1 MIQSNVNGI
10 KGYDRTF
17 IENMNIEDIQDSVR
31 IGIEVTVILRT
42 GHQFSGVL
50 TEIRETSIILRQA
63 SGTKMP
69 LSAEAIDCIFPIQST
84 DLSIE
89 ITPILQSAGTTAS
102 LPTRLS
108 TSSNLQNNLEQKN
121 SLLPLKTNESQL
133 ESPTNNNIPRYAI
146 EVITKI
152 VEIETRFS
160 TAIAQVKLEPLPP
173 DFSTP
178 IEINSS
184 PYLGSGEKK
193 SMLGV
198 WNKVKEQYDNAIKNK
213 DSQLLNRPI
222 ESCEQLIKKYPKLGC
237 SRFNLG
243 CLYYQQ
249 GQNHKAV
256 EVFELAVSKSKDPRV
271 FYNLAIIVLK
281 SEPAKSCYALH
292 EYFKISSPSENIVAW
307 YKFIDLSLNSGV
319 INQLSNL
326 FEQAIENNRE
336 NDGRLIIES
345 AVFAL
350 KKHNQNKEAE
360 KLTDSLIQ
368 YNLELG
374 RLSQILKSMLSNL
387 GLEATEAYL
396 KQEQEL
402 KQAQEKAK
410 RQENQIKQQKEV
422 ESLIIYA
429 QNLGKRKQYA
439 QAIAE
444 IRKALEKDPENALA
458 QNLLTEYREADKER
472 GLPTGSGDY
481 AQAKRAEIIEK
492 DLKKA
497 EKFYRQAINKND
509 NAENAVKDL
518 AALLTRQNRDEE
530 AIKILNDYKP
540 KSLNKKSIDNM
551 LANTYQHAKMYR
563 EALKLLNDILKST
576 PQYESKKIANIL
588 TQISVCQVKDE
599 KFDEAEK
606 TLSRLLAMTP
616 TNNIA
621 KKWLEALQQAKQ
633 TGFYASLEQIFIV
646 QDTLNDS
653 GTNISKFLEFYLD
666 RCEYQGVNEA
676 QISTRNFSE
685 EDVRKLRGLIE
696 GAGRKRPGLRAQYNL
711 SSAKLL
717 IDLDSEGEQQK
728 IRLDL
733 QDYALAMGDSCLL
746 EQKHQDIILSY
757 YLEAFSIS
765 PKWHKKLNEQL
776 SRSLTLLYKPISE
789 ISIEKVSNPE
799 DCLNEAI
806 KKGRGTQAI
815 DWLLSL
821 SLNTQ
826 VAEFLLTLID
836 RDKNLSKNV
845 QLLCYEILGESSE
858 SNLDFQKFTD
868 LWGRT
873 RDLLNRRNEE
883 IIRDL
888 SFLESSANN
897 LGSLQDQITQIQSI
911 TNTKKIRASLDKRR
925 LNEVSR
931 VLGLIFDYSQQKAY
945 TERERLITLIKKQIN
960 QISDEIE
967 KEPTKYSLELFYPYL
982 KTLEKTIEEHFKEIQ
997 IVAEPNELQTNLS
1010 IDSYTPDENSTIKC
1024 QITITNENGKSP
1036 ASSIKIHVKPSLNN
1050 EYIAQIKDIDVT
1062 EALAGGQSVT
1072 CQIPVTVTE
1081 TAKESQVFTLY
1092 YGLSFITRRDEK
1104 KTIEDTQSIKLYS
1117 NTEFKEIKNPYAT
1130 YAQGSTVENKDM
1142 FYGRDQLI
1150 NVLLSSIRNASSVK
1164 SLVIYG
1170 QKRAGKSSVLYHLK
1184 QQLELPIIPV
1194 YFSIG
1199 DIIDDF
1205 SVGTFLYRIIQCI
1218 EDTFEDLNDEG
1229 YPAIQVNRP
1238 TLDEL
1243 QQNSQLQFQDYM
1255 TNLRRSLKKVE
1266 EYKEAKIMLL
1276 IDEFSYIYGEIMRG
1290 RIQDTFMKS
1299 WKALLEKRHFG
1310 AVLVGQDTMPQF
1322 IAHFPNEFQVAESQR
1337 ISYLADDDARCLII
1351 NPILIPDTKESRY
1364 KGDAVNLL
1372 LRLTAGSP
1380 YYIQIFCNRLVEY
1393 MNRKKAIY
1401 VTDADIETIKE
1412 DLISGHNSLDDS
1424 VFDNLI
1430 SAGDSSID
1438 DIGKED
1444 ALAVLRDIANGARI
1458 QSHCD
1463 RSAINCHTSQPID
1476 KILDNFVGREVI
1488 EKQGTSLY
1496 RIKVGLFKEW
1506 LLAHQ

>member
-1 MIQSNVNGI
+1 
-10 KGYDRTF
+10 
-17 IENMNIEDIQDSVR
+17 MNIEDIQDSVR
-31 IGIEVTVILRT
+31 VGVEISVILRT
-42 GHQFSGVL
+42 GHEFSGVL
-50 TEIRETSIILRQA
+50 SEIRETTIILRQT
-63 SGTKMP
+63 SGTKIP

-89 ITPILQSAGTTAS
+89 ITPSLQSAGTTTS
-102 LPTRLS
+102 LPTRPS
-108 TSSNLQNNLEQKN
+108 TSSNLQSNLEQKN
-121 SLLPLKTNESQL
+121 SLLPLKINESQL
-133 ESPTNNNIPRYAI
+133 ESPTNNNSPTYPI

-160 TAIAQVKLEPLPP
+160 TAIAQVKLEILPP

-178 IEINSS
+178 IEITSLLYS
-184 PYLGSGEKK
+184 AEKK
-193 SMLGV
+193 NMLEA
-198 WNKVKEQYDNAIKNK
+198 WNKVKNQYENAIKNK

-249 GQNHKAV
+249 GQNRKAV
-256 EVFELAVSKSKDPRV
+256 EVFELAASKSKDPRV
-271 FYNLAIIVLK
+271 FYNLAIIVIK
-281 SEPAKSCYALH
+281 SDPAKACYALH

-307 YKFIDLSLNSGV
+307 YKFVDLALNSGV
-319 INQLSNL
+319 INQLTNL
-326 FEQAIENNRE
+326 FEQTVENNRE
-336 NDGRLIIES
+336 GDGRLIIES

-360 KLTDSLIQ
+360 ELTASFIQHDS
-368 YNLELG
+368 ELA
-374 RLSQILKSMLSNL
+374 RLSQMLKSMLSNL

-402 KQAQEKAK
+402 KQAQEKVK

-422 ESLIIYA
+422 KDLIDYA
-429 QNLGKRKQYA
+429 QNLAKRKQYG

-444 IRKALEKDPENALA
+444 IRKALEKDPENTLA
-458 QNLLTEYREADKER
+458 QNLFTEYREADKER

-481 AQAKRAEIIEK
+481 ALAKRAEIIDK

-497 EKFYRQAINKND
+497 EKFYRQAINKNN

-518 AALLTRQNRDEE
+518 AALLTRQNRDDE

-540 KSLNKKSIDNM
+540 KSLNKNSIDNM
-551 LANTYQHAKMYR
+551 LANIYQHAKMYG
-563 EALKLLNDILKST
+563 EALKVLKSILNST
-576 PQYESKKIANIL
+576 SQYDSKKRANIL
-588 TQISVCQVKDE
+588 TQISVCQAKDG
-599 KFDEAEK
+599 KFDEAER
-606 TLSRLLAMTP
+606 TLSSLLVINP
-616 TNNIA
+616 NNA
-621 KKWLEALQQAKQ
+621 TAQKWIEELQQAKK
-633 TGFYASLEQIFIV
+633 TGFYARLEEIFIV
-646 QDTLNDS
+646 QDVLNDS
-653 GTNISKFLEFYLD
+653 ATNISKFLDFYLE
-666 RCEYQGVNEA
+666 RCEYQGVDEA
-676 QISTRNFSE
+676 KIPNRNFSE
-685 EDVRKLRGLIE
+685 EDFKKLRGLIE

-711 SSAKLL
+711 SAAKLL
-717 IDLDSEGEQQK
+717 LNFESEGEQQK
-728 IRLDL
+728 IRLYL
-733 QDYALAMGDSCLL
+733 QDYAGDMGDSCLL
-746 EQKHQDIILSY
+746 EQKSQDVILSY
-757 YLEAFSIS
+757 YQEAFAIT
-765 PKWHKKLNEQL
+765 PKWTWKLGEKL
-776 SRSLTLLYKPISE
+776 SRSLMLLFNKSSEEIVSENMPKP
-789 ISIEKVSNPE
+789 EK
-799 DCLNEAI
+799 CLVEAI
-806 KKGRGTQAI
+806 EKGRGRSAI
-815 DWLLSL
+815 EYLLIL
-821 SLNTQ
+821 SLNNS
-826 VAEFLLTLID
+826 VAEFLLTLINQ
-836 RDKNLSKNV
+836 DKKLREKV
-845 QLLCYEILGESSE
+845 QYLCYEILGESSE
-858 SNLDFQKFTD
+858 SDLDFQKFTE

-873 RDLLNRRNEE
+873 RDTITRRNDE
-883 IIRDL
+883 IVRDL
-888 SFLESSANN
+888 ISLLESSANN
-897 LGSLQDQITQIQSI
+897 LGLLEEQINQIQSM
-911 TNTKKIRASLDKRR
+911 TKKIRASLDKRR
-925 LNEVSR
+925 LNDIIR
-931 VLGLIFDYSQQKAY
+931 VLGGMFDYSQQKAY
-945 TERERLITLIKKQIN
+945 TERERLVTVIKKQIN
-960 QISDEIE
+960 SLADEIE

-982 KTLEKTIEEHFKEIQ
+982 KSLEQTIEEHFKEIQ

-1036 ASSIKIHVKPSLNN
+1036 ASSIKIRVQSSPNN
-1050 EYIAQIKDIDVT
+1050 EYIVQVKDIDVT
-1062 EALAGGQSVT
+1062 EALSGGQSVT

-1081 TAKESQVFTLY
+1081 IAKESQVFTLY
-1092 YGLSFITRRDEK
+1092 YRLSFITRRDEN
-1104 KTIEDTQSIKLYS
+1104 KTSEDTQSIKLYS

-1130 YAQGSTVENKDM
+1130 YAQGSMVENKDM

-1194 YFSIG
+1194 DFSIG

-1229 YPAIQVNRP
+1229 YPAIEVKRP
-1238 TLDEL
+1238 TLEEL

-1255 TNLRRSLKKVE
+1255 TNLRKSLKKVE
-1266 EYKEAKIMLL
+1266 LYKEAKIMLL
-1276 IDEFSYIYGEIMRG
+1276 IDEFSYIYGEIIRG

-1310 AVLVGQDTMPQF
+1310 AVLVGQDTMPKF
-1322 IAHFPNEFQVAESQR
+1322 IAQFPNEFQVAESQR

-1401 VTDADIETIKE
+1401 VTDADIETVKE
-1412 DLISGHNSLDDS
+1412 DLITGNNSLDDS

-1444 ALAVLRDIANGARI
+1444 ALAVLRDIANGSRI

-1463 RSAINCHTSQPID
+1463 RSAINCHTSKPID
-1476 KILDNFVGREVI
+1476 KILDDFVGREVI

>member
-1 MIQSNVNGI
+1 
-10 KGYDRTF
+10 
-17 IENMNIEDIQDSVR
+17 MNIEDIQDSVR

-178 IEINSS
+178 IEIISS
-184 PYLGSGEKK
+184 PSLGEKN
-193 SMLGV
+193 SMLAV

-243 CLYYQQ
+243 CIYYQQ

-256 EVFELAVSKSKDPRV
+256 EVFELAASKSKDPRV

-319 INQLSNL
+319 INQLTNL

-360 KLTDSLIQ
+360 ELTASLIQ
-368 YNLELG
+368 HDSELAI
-374 RLSQILKSMLSNL
+374 LSQMLKSMLSNL

-410 RQENQIKQQKEV
+410 RQDNQIKQQKEV
-422 ESLIIYA
+422 DNLIDYAKSLA
-429 QNLGKRKQYA
+429 KRQLYN

-444 IRKALEKDPENALA
+444 LRKVIEKSPENQIA

-472 GLPTGSGDY
+472 GLPTGSGAY
-481 AQAKRAEIIEK
+481 PQAKRAEIIDK

-497 EKFYRQAINKND
+497 EKLYRQAINEND

-518 AALLTRQNRDEE
+518 AALLTRQNRDQE
-530 AIKILNDYKP
+530 AIKILKEY
-540 KSLNKKSIDNM
+540 LNKVSNKQSILNM
-551 LANTYQHAKMYR
+551 LANVYQRAGKY
-563 EALKLLNDILKST
+563 EDEIDILKQVLTFTSYDKRST
-576 PQYESKKIANIL
+576 VLKRIASSQFRL
-588 TQISVCQVKDE
+588 GEYQKAKETLEQAVKQNPRDE
-599 KFDEAEK
+599 
-606 TLSRLLAMTP
+606 TVLNL
-616 TNNIA
+616 
-621 KKWLEALQQAKQ
+621 LEALREGEKTGVYTKLDALFLTQEGMGDIQ
-633 TGFYASLEQIFIV
+633 T
-646 QDTLNDS
+646 T
-653 GTNISKFLEFYLD
+653 
-666 RCEYQGVNEA
+666 
-676 QISTRNFSE
+676 
-685 EDVRKLRGLIE
+685 
-696 GAGRKRPGLRAQYNL
+696 L
-711 SSAKLL
+711 SSFLAFHVHQCDYSGIEASKITSKQFNEKDVEKLQQRAGEMLGTQRPRERASYYLSAAKIL
-717 IDLDSEGEQQK
+717 IDLGSKAEELLPRK
-728 IRLDL
+728 YLRNFC
-733 QDYALAMGDSCLL
+733 AAMGDACIT
-746 EQKHQDIILSY
+746 EQKHRDVARSY
-757 YLEAFSIS
+757 YAEAFLIA
-765 PKWHKKLNEQL
+765 PDWVKQLDIKLSQYIMLYYSQTEELLKTEIPSVESCLEQAL
-776 SRSLTLLYKPISE
+776 KITNKDLGTSVIEGLLYLSWLNREVGRVLINKINPNKRLRELVQNLCYQTCGEKGEPTGDDSVFLELWERGRELIRRRNQEVLDEFAFLNSIVISLDSVRE
-789 ISIEKVSNPE
+789 QIEKVQ
-799 DCLNEAI
+799 LLGQ
-806 KKGRGTQAI
+806 KVRGTLDKQR
-815 DWLLSL
+815 
-821 SLNTQ
+821 LNIIQ
-826 VAEFLLTLID
+826 
-836 RDKNLSKNV
+836 
-845 QLLCYEILGESSE
+845 EILNSMY
-858 SNLDFQKFTD
+858 
-868 LWGRT
+868 
-873 RDLLNRRNEE
+873 
-883 IIRDL
+883 
-888 SFLESSANN
+888 
-897 LGSLQDQITQIQSI
+897 
-911 TNTKKIRASLDKRR
+911 
-925 LNEVSR
+925 
-931 VLGLIFDYSQQKAY
+931 DYSQQQSY
-945 TERERLITLIKKQIN
+945 MEREYFKAIIQNRVSEVLE
-960 QISDEIE
+960 DIE
-967 KEPTKYSLELFYPYL
+967 KNPTKYSWELFRPYL
-982 KTLEKTIEEHFKEIQ
+982 LDLSSTIKNHFDGIQ
-997 IVAEPNELQTNLS
+997 KVSEPEQLITELS
-1010 IDSYTPDENSTIKC
+1010 IDSYTPDENSNIEC

-1036 ASSIKIHVKPSLNN
+1036 ASSIKICVQPSPNN
-1050 EYIAQIKDIDVT
+1050 EYIVQVKHIDVS
-1062 EALAGGQSVT
+1062 EALYGGKSVT
-1072 CQIPVTVTE
+1072 CLIPVTVTE
-1081 TAKESQVFTLY
+1081 IAKESQVFTLY

-1104 KTIEDTQSIKLYS
+1104 KTSEDTQSIKLYS

-1130 YAQGSTVENKDM
+1130 YAQGSTVENKNM

-1150 NVLLSSIRNASSVK
+1150 NVLLSSIRNASSAK

-1194 YFSIG
+1194 SFSIG

-1229 YPAIQVNRP
+1229 YPAIEVKRP
-1238 TLDEL
+1238 TLEEL

-1255 TNLRRSLKKVE
+1255 TNLCRSLKKVE
-1266 EYKEAKIMLL
+1266 EYKEATIMLL

-1290 RIQDTFMKS
+1290 RIRDTFMKS

>member
-1 MIQSNVNGI
+1 MSLSLIQSNVNRI
-10 KGYDRTF
+10 KAYDRTF
-17 IENMNIEDIQDSVR
+17 IENMNVEDIQDSVR

-42 GHQFSGVL
+42 GHQFSGIL
-50 TEIRETSIILRQA
+50 SEMRETSIILRQA
-63 SGTKMP
+63 SGAKIP
-69 LSAEAIDCIFPIQST
+69 LSAEAIDCIFPIEIADTSSESTSTGIKST
-84 DLSIE
+84 DTS
-89 ITPILQSAGTTAS
+89 TV
-102 LPTRLS
+102 LPTRSS
-108 TSSNLQNNLEQKN
+108 TSFNIQSNPNIQTPLDHN
-121 SLLPLKTNESQL
+121 SSAYPL
-133 ESPTNNNIPRYAI
+133 
-146 EVITKI
+146 EVITKV

-160 TAIAQVKLEPLPP
+160 TAIDQVKLETLPP
-173 DFSTP
+173 DFNTP
-178 IEINSS
+178 VEITSL
-184 PYLGSGEKK
+184 PYSAEKK
-193 SMLGV
+193 GILEA
-198 WNKVKEQYDNAIKNK
+198 WDKVKSQYDNALKNN
-213 DSQLLNRPI
+213 DTQLFNRPI
-222 ESCEQLIKKYPKLGC
+222 ASCEQLIKKYPKLIVAQ
-237 SRFNLG
+237 FNLG
-243 CLYYQQ
+243 CLYYRKSLI
-249 GQNHKAV
+249 HKAT
-256 EVFELAVSKSKDPRV
+256 EVFELASLKSKDPRV
-271 FYNLAIIVLK
+271 SYNLAIIVIK
-281 SEPAKSCYALH
+281 SDPAKACYALH

-307 YKFIDLSLNSGV
+307 YKFIDLALNSGV
-319 INQLSNL
+319 INQLTNL

-350 KKHNQNKEAE
+350 KKHNQNKEAGE
-360 KLTDSLIQ
+360 LTASLIQ
-368 YNLELG
+368 HDSELA
-374 RLSQILKSMLSNL
+374 RLSQMLKSMLSNL

-402 KQAQEKAK
+402 KQAQEKVK

-422 ESLIIYA
+422 EILINSA
-429 QNLGKRKQYA
+429 KNFAERKQYA

-444 IRKALEKDPENALA
+444 IRKAVEKDPENTLA

-497 EKFYRQAINKND
+497 ENFYCQAINKND

-518 AALLTRQNRDEE
+518 AALLTRQNRDKE
-530 AIKILNDYKP
+530 AINILNDYRP
-540 KSLNKKSIDNM
+540 KALNKKSIDNK
-551 LANTYQHAKMYR
+551 LANTYQHAKMYG
-563 EALKLLNDILKST
+563 EELKVLKNILNST
-576 PQYESKKIANIL
+576 PQYDSKKIVNIL
-588 TQISVCQVKDE
+588 TQISVCQVKDG

-606 TLSRLLAMTP
+606 TLASILVITP

-633 TGFYASLEQIFIV
+633 TGFYARLEEIFIV
-646 QDTLNDS
+646 QDVLNDS
-653 GTNISKFLEFYLD
+653 ATNISKFLEFYLE

-676 QISTRNFSE
+676 KIPNRNFSE
-685 EDVRKLRGLIE
+685 EDLKKLRGLIE
-696 GAGRKRPGLRAQYNL
+696 GAGRKRPGVRAQYNL
-711 SSAKLL
+711 SAAKLL
-717 IDLDSEGEQQK
+717 LNFESEGEQQK
-728 IRLDL
+728 IRLYL
-733 QDYALAMGDSCLL
+733 QDYAGDMGDARLL
-746 EQKHQDIILSY
+746 EQRSQDVILSY
-757 YLEAFSIS
+757 YQEAFAIT
-765 PKWHKKLNEQL
+765 PKWTWKLSEKL
-776 SRSLTLLYKPISE
+776 SRSLMLLCNKSSEEIVSENIPKP
-789 ISIEKVSNPE
+789 EK
-799 DCLNEAI
+799 CLVEAI
-806 KKGRGTQAI
+806 EKGRGRSAI
-815 DWLLSL
+815 EYLLIL
-821 SLNTQ
+821 SLNNS
-826 VAEFLLTLID
+826 VAEFLLTLINQ
-836 RDKNLSKNV
+836 DKNLREKV
-845 QLLCYEILGESSE
+845 QSLCYEILGESTRSD
-858 SNLDFQKFTD
+858 LDFQKFTE

-873 RDLLNRRNEE
+873 RDTITKRNDE
-883 IIRDL
+883 IVRDL
-888 SFLESSANN
+888 SLLESSAQN
-897 LGSLQDQITQIQSI
+897 LGLLEDQINQIQSI
-911 TNTKKIRASLDKRR
+911 TKKIRSSLEKRR
-925 LNEVSR
+925 LNEINK
-931 VLGLIFDYSQQKAY
+931 VLEFMFDYIQQKTY
-945 TERERLITLIKKQIN
+945 TERERLVTVIKKQIN

-982 KTLEKTIEEHFKEIQ
+982 KILEKTIEEHFKEIQ

-1010 IDSYTPDENSTIKC
+1010 IDSYTPDENLTIKC

-1036 ASSIKIHVKPSLNN
+1036 ASSIKIHVKQSPNN
-1050 EYIAQIKDIDVT
+1050 EYIAQVKDIDVT
-1062 EALAGGQSVT
+1062 EALSGGQSVT
-1072 CQIPVTVTE
+1072 CQIPVIVTE
-1081 TAKESQVFTLY
+1081 IAKESQVFTLY

-1104 KTIEDTQSIKLYS
+1104 KTSEDTQSIKLYS

-1130 YAQGSTVENKDM
+1130 YAQGSTVEDKKM

-1150 NVLLSSIRNASSVK
+1150 NVLLSSIRNASSAK

-1194 YFSIG
+1194 SFSIG

-1229 YPAIQVNRP
+1229 YPAIEVNRP